1 MKKNL
6 ISIII
11 LALLIV
17 NIVLTSINMVSVT
30 STNRKTARLVTDI
43 ASAIS
48 LDLSEGVEEEQKV
61 IVPMANT
68 EPYTISDL
76 RILLR
81 KDDAVDE
88 EGNVDEKDHYALLNV
103 TLSMNSKHK
112 DYKKYSDL
120 STREDLI
127 KGVIDGVVSQYTVNT
142 ARESTQQ
149 IENEILHEIQTLYDS
164 DFIFDVTLSSK
175 IYQ

>member
-17 NIVLTSINMVSVT
+17 NIVLTSVMMFSVM
-30 STNRKTARLVTDI
+30 STNKKTANLVTDI

-48 LDLSEGVEEEQKV
+48 LELGEEEEGEPAEV
-61 IVPMANT
+61 IPMEDT
-68 EPYTISDL
+68 QTYTIADL
-76 RILLR
+76 RILL
-81 KDDAVDE
+81 KKAE
-88 EGNVDEKDHYALLNV
+88 PSAEGETDPDDHYALLNV

-112 DYKKYSDL
+112 DYKTYSDL

-127 KGVIDGVVSQYTVNT
+127 KGQINDVVSQYTLDQ
-142 ARESTQQ
+142 AKESNQQ
-149 IENEILHEIQTLYDS
+149 IEDEILNKIQTLFDS
-164 DFIFDVTLSSK
+164 DFIFDVTLSSYL
-175 IYQ
+175 YQ